1 VYKNAATGY
10 YEDDFRRGDIPR
22 LHLSYGTAKK
32 SEALVLAAAVLRL
45 FATNDVD
52 AIEALRA
59 GRLSVGEIARLQAEG
74 KPVRPAVAAAGPGQ
88 WPSVRAAVAMYLT
101 WIDDNPKKTKGT
113 HAAATS
119 EIRRFLA
126 WLGDDADLP
135 LDAISTR
142 RVTEYQASLLKGG
155 AATNTVTSSLFR
167 VGGLFRWHRDTE
179 LRDAQE
185 TKRVPRQLHIPLD
198 PDSVSTE
205 RTSRTRY
212 LTEAEAERLLAA
224 CPGRVV
230 CPVALGLFAGLRIDE
245 AMHLRPAF
253 DIDLALNLITVQPQP
268 AWRPKTGKR
277 RFVPI
282 AAPLRPVLEHHL
294 ARYAS
299 EDWLNPSPVDATRF
313 QGKSGFTEVFRRVVK
328 DAGLVVGR
336 KDPNGVVFHT
346 LRHTFASWLVTRGV
360 DLYTTSQLLGN
371 SLLQVERTYAH
382 LSPDFKLAAIN
393 KLAGVVA
400 MPTAPN
406 ASDES

>member
-10 YEDDFRRGDIPR
+10 YEDDFRRRGIPR
-22 LHLSYGTAKK
+22 LHLSYGVTKK
-32 SEALVLAAAVLRL
+32 DEALRLAAAVRRL
-45 FATNDVD
+45 YASKDLE

-59 GRLSVGEIARLQAEG
+59 GTLSVGEIARLQAEG
-74 KPVRPAVAAAGPGQ
+74 KPVRPPVAVAGPEA
-88 WPSVRAAVAMYLT
+88 WPSVRVAVAQYLA

-119 EIRRFLA
+119 EIKRFLT
-126 WLGDDADLP
+126 WLGDDADRP

-142 RVTEYQASLLKGG
+142 RVTEYQGALLRGG
-155 AATNTVTSSLFR
+155 AATNTVTSSLYR

-185 TKRVPRQLHIPLD
+185 GKRVPRQLHIPLD
-198 PDSVSTE
+198 PDSISTAH
-205 RTSRTRY
+205 TSRTRY

-224 CPGRVV
+224 CPGRAL

-253 DIDLALNLITVQPQP
+253 DIDLALNLITIQPQP
-268 AWRPKTGKR
+268 AWRPKSGKR

-282 AAPLRPVLEHHL
+282 AAPLRPVLEQHL

-299 EDWLNPSPVDATRF
+299 EDWLIPSPVDAARF
-313 QGKSGFTEVFRRVVK
+313 QNKSAFTDVFRRVVK

-346 LRHTFASWLVTRGV
+346 LRHTFASWLVARGV

-371 SLLQVERTYAH
+371 SLIQVERTYAH

-400 MPTAPN
+400 IPSTPSAGDP
-406 ASDES
+406 A